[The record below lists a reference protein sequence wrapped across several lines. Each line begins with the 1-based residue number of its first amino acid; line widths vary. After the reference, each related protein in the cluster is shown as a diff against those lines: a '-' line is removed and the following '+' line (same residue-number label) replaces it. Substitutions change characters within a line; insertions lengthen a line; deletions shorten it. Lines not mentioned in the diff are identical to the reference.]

1 MNESLAVAGV
11 VPAEI
16 VMPRDL
22 DELAAIVGERYARG
36 STFAFVGGGTQLD
49 LGNRPAALDTI
60 VRTTALDRVIDYT
73 PEDQTITVES
83 GMTLAALDR
92 VLAEQ
97 GQMLPLDGGDRERAT
112 VGGAIAA
119 NLAGRHRL
127 RYGTVKDMIVGVAIV
142 RPDGT
147 PSRGG
152 GKVVKNVAGFDLPK
166 LMVGSLGTLG
176 AIATATLRVCPAP
189 EATAFVTGA
198 YDEDD
203 GFVARDVAALSAAL
217 VRERLEPV
225 AMWASSRPD
234 GRYRTTV
241 EFAGSRVA
249 VEAQCRAC
257 EQLIAEC
264 GVSARIC
271 ESDTDEGEH
280 ETRARYAAAPR
291 IRIGFP
297 PASLAQLDDLIR
309 PLIDGDTSVN
319 VYPGVG
325 IAVIRPAESVD
336 HGALLAVVRK
346 REDMTAVVEAMP
358 PQWAADVDAW
368 GNPPRALR
376 LMRALKTSFDPRG
389 LCNPGRYV
397 GGL

>member
-1 MNESLAVAGV
+1 L
-11 VPAEI
+11 AEI
-16 VMPRDL
+16 VR
-22 DELAAIVGERYARG
+22 ERYARG

-49 LGNRPAALDTI
+49 LGNRPSGLDTI

-73 PEDQTITVES
+73 PEDQTITVEA
-83 GMTLAALDR
+83 GMTLGALDR
-92 VLAEQ
+92 ILAEQ
-97 GQMLPLDGGDRERAT
+97 GQMLPLDAGDRERGT
-112 VGGAIAA
+112 IGGAIAA

-147 PSRGG
+147 PSHGG

-176 AIATATLRVCPAP
+176 AIATATLRVYPAP
-189 EATAFVTGA
+189 EASAFVTGA
-198 YDEDD
+198 FEDDD
-203 GFVARDVAALSAAL
+203 GFVARDAAALSAAL

-234 GRYRTTV
+234 GRYRVTV
-241 EFAGSRVA
+241 EFAGSGVA

-257 EQLIAEC
+257 ERLIAES
-264 GVSARIC
+264 GVSARSC
-271 ESDTDEGEH
+271 ASDSDEGER
-280 ETRARYAAAPR
+280 ETRARYASAPR
-291 IRIGFP
+291 IKTGFP
-297 PASLAQLDDLIR
+297 PASFAPLDELIR
-309 PLIDGDTSVN
+309 PLIDGDTTVLA
-319 VYPGVG
+319 YPGVG
-325 IAVIRPAESVD
+325 IAVIRPAASVD
-336 HGALLAVVRK
+336 HRALLAAIRK

-397 GGL
+397 AGL

>member
-1 MNESLAVAGV
+1 MNDAVTVAGV
-11 VPAEI
+11 VPAE
-16 VMPRDL
+16 VVTPRDL
-22 DELAAIVGERYARG
+22 DELAEIVRERYARG
-36 STFAFVGGGTQLD
+36 SRFAFVGGGTQLD

-73 PEDQTITVES
+73 PEDQTITVEA
-83 GMTLAALDR
+83 GMTLGTLDR
-92 VLAEQ
+92 ILAEA
-97 GQMLPLDGGDRERAT
+97 GQMLPLDAGDRERGT

-147 PSRGG
+147 PARGG

-176 AIATATLRVCPAP
+176 AVATATLRVYPVP
-189 EATAFVTGA
+189 ETTAFVAGA
-198 YDEDD
+198 FEDDD
-203 GFVARDVAALSAAL
+203 GFVARDAAALSASL

-225 AMWASSRPD
+225 AMWAPSRPD
-234 GRYRTTV
+234 GRYRVMV

-257 EQLIAEC
+257 ERLIAES
-264 GVSARIC
+264 GVSARSC
-271 ESDTDEGEH
+271 ASDGDEGER

-291 IRIGFP
+291 IKIGFA
-297 PASLAQLDDLIR
+297 PASFAQLDELIR
-309 PLIDGDTSVN
+309 PLIDGDTTVLA
-319 VYPGVG
+319 YPGVG
-325 IAVIRPAESVD
+325 IAVIRPAASVD
-336 HGALLAVVRK
+336 HRALLAAIRK

-358 PQWAADVDAW
+358 PQWTDVDAW

-397 GGL
+397 AGL